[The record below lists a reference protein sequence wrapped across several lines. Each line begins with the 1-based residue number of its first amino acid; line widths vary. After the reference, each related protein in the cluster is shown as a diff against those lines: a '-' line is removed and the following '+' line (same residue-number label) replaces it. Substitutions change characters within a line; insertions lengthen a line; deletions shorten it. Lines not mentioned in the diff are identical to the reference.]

1 VERFDEAIA
10 EAKRTEEL
18 EPLSFVASSHLGW
31 IYYLAGKNDEAIDQ
45 CKKILDL
52 DPNSF
57 PARRYLGLA
66 YEAKGMYPE
75 AINEFQ
81 TGVKLSGSPLMLALL
96 GHAYAASGKHAEAQ
110 QVLNDLEQL
119 QTQRYVSPYTVAAIY
134 AGLNNQ
140 DQAFNWLEKA
150 VGERDIWLMNLKVDP
165 VFAKLRTNRKFT
177 DLLARIRLR
186 P

>member
-1 VERFDEAIA
+1 M
-10 EAKRTEEL
+10 
-18 EPLSFVASSHLGW
+18 
-31 IYYLAGKNDEAIDQ
+31 
-45 CKKILDL
+45 

-66 YEAKGMYPE
+66 YESKGMYAE

-96 GHAYAASGKHAEAQ
+96 GHAYAASGKRAEAQ

-119 QTQRYVSPYTVAAIY
+119 QAQRYVSPYTVAAIY
-134 AGLNNQ
+134 AGLNDQ
-140 DQAFNWLEKA
+140 DQSFNWLEKA
-150 VGERDIWLMNLKVDP
+150 VAEHDIWLMNLKVDP